1 MESFK
6 VETKVELVK
15 EDEDPEVTMWRERG
29 VDVSVK
35 PPCEKE
41 WSPFDVAMN
50 KHFKYEV
57 QGLDFCYKLIDMT
70 AKDDLDDLEFQW
82 ILPLDFLL
90 NAKPEAWKKGILSQL
105 LLRV

>member
-1 MESFK
+1 MTGMEPFK

-57 QGLDFCYKLIDMT
+57 
-70 AKDDLDDLEFQW
+70 
-82 ILPLDFLL
+82 
-90 NAKPEAWKKGILSQL
+90 
-105 LLRV
+105 